1 MKREGARQHGWS
13 WENNVLMSQDELMM
27 VGDGG
32 RFFEYAFVFLGIS
45 IRTNMLG
52 ICKVQRRER

>member
-32 RFFEYAFVFLGIS
+32 RS
-45 IRTNMLG
+45 SSMLLYF
-52 ICKVQRRER
+52 

>member
-1 MKREGARQHGWS
+1 MKREGARQRGWS

-32 RFFEYAFVFLGIS
+32 RSSS
-45 IRTNMLG
+45 IRLLYF
-52 ICKVQRRER
+52 